1 MKMRMMF
8 FMSLLILFVVSVTSE
23 DTLKT
28 YKNINEPIDSV
39 PSFLQTRMKASP
51 MRILDEVALDDRYE
65 RPNKKARI
73 QDDYMGAGLSDDEKF
88 DEFKRSIQL
97 RGLKK

>member
-8 FMSLLILFVVSVTSE
+8 FISLLILFVVSVASQDKT
-23 DTLKT
+23 KT

-39 PSFLQTRMKASP
+39 PSFLQTRMKSVP
-51 MRILDEVALDDRYE
+51 MRILDDVALDDRYE
-65 RPNKKARI
+65 RPNKKARV

-88 DEFKRSIQL
+88 EEFKRSIQL